1 MQFDGYSDMGKK
13 KSTKIPVDLT
23 GLSSSFLKLVQESV
37 NALEAGIGEATHHIN
52 QFKSDM
58 ETRKNARKE
67 NLR

>member
-13 KSTKIPVDLT
+13 KKGTQIPVDLS
-23 GLSSSFLKLVQESV
+23 GLSSSILNLVQESV

-52 QFKSDM
+52 QFRSDM

-67 NLR
+67 N